1 MSTLYEAAQALK
13 ATLER
18 GTDDPTPEYVKTL
31 EELGGSPAV
40 IDNLL
45 NDDNPNKLTDYA
57 FACLAVHIASD
68 K

>member
-18 GTDDPTPEYVKTL
+18 GKEDPAPAYSKTL
-31 EELGGSPAV
+31 EELGGDPAT
-40 IDNLL
+40 IEYLL

-57 FACLAVHIASD
+57 FACLVTHVASD

>member
-18 GTDDPTPEYVKTL
+18 GTADPMPEYVKTL
-31 EELGGSPAV
+31 EELGADAAT
-40 IDNLL
+40 IETFLQ
-45 NDDNPNKLTDYA
+45 DDNPNKLTDYA
-57 FACLAVHIASD
+57 FACLVTHIAAD